1 MGRVLIIKKKQKF
14 QAANSEATRKIL
26 KKHAKRTALPAPSD
40 LSSNHSFPNFVLVGL
55 GGVPSSQSS
64 SQSSPSPSSSSL
76 PRILVQAIS
85 ETLLPIIP
93 HLDDYACVIC
103 MNIAFKPI
111 RLDCG
116 HLFCVRCLV
125 KMQKRGQD
133 ECPMCRAPSVVVAN
147 RCKLFRDL
155 FFFGGGVFA

>member
-1 MGRVLIIKKKQKF
+1 MLIVFFLKKNGKF

-40 LSSNHSFPNFVLVGL
+40 LSNHSFPHFVLVGL
-55 GGVPSSQSS
+55 GGLPS
-64 SQSSPSPSSSSL
+64 SPSSSSL
-76 PRILVQAIS
+76 PRVLVQAIGQ
-85 ETLLPIIP
+85 TLLPIVP
-93 HLDDYACVIC
+93 HLDDYVCFIC

-147 RCKLFRDL
+147 RCELLNICFWGL
-155 FFFGGGVFA
+155 T